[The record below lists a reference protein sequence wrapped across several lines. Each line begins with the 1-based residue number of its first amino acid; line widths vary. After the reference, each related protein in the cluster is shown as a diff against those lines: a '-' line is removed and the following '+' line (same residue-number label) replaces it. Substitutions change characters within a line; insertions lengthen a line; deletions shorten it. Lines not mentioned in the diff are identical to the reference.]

1 MLPHTNL
8 FSQLFWGNMIA
19 SRGLGPR
26 PIPYKQLNAQNLAS
40 AIEFCLQP
48 SAQAA
53 ARDVAR
59 QMSDESGV
67 STAVT
72 SFYRNLPLDR
82 MRCHLLSSEPAVW
95 QLKKSS
101 KPPLHLSKLAAEVLI
116 EHHRLKIS
124 DLEP

>member
-1 MLPHTNL
+1 
-8 FSQLFWGNMIA
+8 MIA
-19 SRGLGPR
+19 SRGLGPS
-26 PIPYKQLNAQNLAS
+26 PIPYKSLNAQNLAS

-59 QMSDESGV
+59 QMSNESGV

-72 SFYRNLPLDR
+72 SFHRNLPLDG
-82 MRCHLLSSEPAVW
+82 MRCHLLTSEPAIW
-95 QLKKSS
+95 QLKKASRT
-101 KPPLHLSKLAAEVLI
+101 LHLSKLAAEVLI
-116 EHHRLKIS
+116 EHHRLKLS

>member
-1 MLPHTNL
+1 
-8 FSQLFWGNMIA
+8 MIA
-19 SRGLGPR
+19 SRGLGPS
-26 PIPYKQLNAQNLAS
+26 PIPYKSLNAQNLAS

-59 QMSDESGV
+59 QMSNESGV

-72 SFYRNLPLDR
+72 SFHRNLPLDG
-82 MRCHLLSSEPAVW
+82 MRCHLLTSEPAIW
-95 QLKKSS
+95 QLKKA
-101 KPPLHLSKLAAEVLI
+101 PRTLHLSKLAAEVLI
-116 EHHRLKIS
+116 EHHRLKPS